1 MFLCDEMRKILFG
14 FHNGEKYKDL
24 RNEIT
29 GIIVYAGYPNPPEP
43 TDVNI
48 DLEIPDRL
56 IETLISINYER
67 DIHKWGKT

>member
-1 MFLCDEMRKILFG
+1 MYLCDEMRKILFG

-29 GIIVYAGYPNPPEP
+29 GIVVYAGYPDPPQP
-43 TDVNI
+43 VGII

-56 IETLISINYER
+56 ISALLSIEFKP
-67 DIHKWGKT
+67 DIHGNG